1 MDKEQ
6 LEQMK
11 SELENESY
19 EISGLKEAVHA
30 YILELQELR
39 TQARDNSASLMDIA
53 AEFGKV
59 IELLDEAESI
69 RDSAR
74 NLNIDW

>member
-11 SELENESY
+11 SRIENESY
-19 EISGLKEAVHA
+19 EISGLKDAVHSQ
-30 YILELQELR
+30 ILELQELR
-39 TQARDNSASLMDIA
+39 SEAVDNSRNLMNMA
-53 AEFGKV
+53 TEFANV

-69 RDSAR
+69 RNSAR
-74 NLNIDW
+74 NLNIEW

>member
-11 SELENESY
+11 SLIEETSY
-19 EISGLKEAVHA
+19 EISGLKEAVHSQ
-30 YILELQELR
+30 ILELQEIR
-39 TQARDNSASLMDIA
+39 SEAVDNSRNLMDIA

>member
-11 SELENESY
+11 SRIENESY
-19 EISGLKEAVHA
+19 EISGLKDAVHSQ
-30 YILELQELR
+30 ILELQELR